1 MLLAWGRGCRACA
14 ERGFGSTVVPATLP
28 VIATKHW
35 VGKSVAGVIVGAA
48 AIGGAVAGTGEA
60 SAKIESGFYELS
72 TVVTGGPSFT
82 PTSAVPSNARVIGNR
97 LYYDEGGV
105 GPWNTNQYV
114 IKPTRKGGTVTP
126 GGIGDVVYRA
136 ELHKT
141 RTGYKGPSTSSGFP
155 TASWCCVK
163 WTGTNRTPSG
173 RPANRGSPGSRT
185 PRRPRTT
192 WTYPMPRTRPSAR
205 RPRMLRMGRIPGAS
219 RNSLSRGAAMNHS
232 GSFPQR
238 HHEGTGSGR

>member
-1 MLLAWGRGCRACA
+1 M
-14 ERGFGSTVVPATLP
+14 
-28 VIATKHW
+28 TKHW

-82 PTSAVPSNARVIGNR
+82 PTSAVPLNARVIGNR

-141 RTGYKGPSTSSGFP
+141 RTGYKGPLYLFGVPYGELVLRKVDRNESDSFRQTRESRESRFE
-155 TASWCCVK
+155 
-163 WTGTNRTPSG
+163 NTPETPNNLD
-173 RPANRGSPGSRT
+173 RPDAPDA
-185 PRRPRTT
+185 PERPEA
-192 WTYPMPRTRPSAR
+192 PDAPDGPD
-205 RPRMLRMGRIPGAS
+205 
-219 RNSLSRGAAMNHS
+219 S
-232 GSFPQR
+232 GSQPQQP
-238 HHEGTGSGR
+238 